1 MPKILT
7 SSVLSYIRF
16 FAKKALA
23 RHQPTIIG
31 IAGSVGKTS
40 TRNALEAIL
49 RDHFPTKS
57 IGNSETGIPLGILG
71 LKPEDYSKF
80 DWIKMIARSPLNL
93 DYLKGTKLLVA
104 EMGIDEPDAPKNMEY
119 LLTILQPNIAVSLN
133 ASATHSLQF
142 DKTVSDKS
150 LSPEERLQAIVTN
163 IAIEDTKIITQSGAQ
178 IGVYNADD
186 KYIPS
191 VIARSETTKQS
202 QSDGIATASLTP
214 RNDNDCKLLSFG
226 TKSTN
231 DISFGTS
238 KVSLRGSQFQ
248 LYIKNDEKLEE
259 VTLIFPHHILP
270 TEYREVFAAAI
281 LVARTQ
287 GLTIK
292 QIKESLEKNYQPP
305 KGRSTLFEGINNSVI
320 IDSTYN
326 ASRVSVEAFLDLVD
340 TLKKETN
347 RPVVLLLADMR
358 ELGKEAQ
365 IEHMAVAEKL
375 IGIVDYLYLVGPLT
389 REHILPV
396 VQLKES
402 SFKEI
407 RWFDSSTRAGEF
419 LKENLP
425 ENSII
430 LAKGSQ
436 NTLFLEE
443 AVKML
448 LKDEKDAKNL
458 CRQDEFWMKIKK

>member
-1 MPKILT
+1 MPGILT

-16 FAKKALA
+16 FARKALD
-23 RHQPTIIG
+23 RHRPTIIG

-40 TRNALEAIL
+40 TRFAIEAIL
-49 RDHFPTKS
+49 KDHFPTKS

-71 LKPEDYSKF
+71 MKPEDYSQF
-80 DWIKMIARSPLNL
+80 DWIKMIAKSPFNL
-93 DYLKGTKLLVA
+93 DFLKGTKYLIT

-119 LLTILQPNIAVSLN
+119 LLTILKPDIALSLN

-142 DKTVSDKS
+142 DKTVTDKS

-163 IAIEDTKIITQSGAQ
+163 IAAEDTKIITKSGAR
-178 IGVYNADD
+178 IGIYNA
-186 KYIPS
+186 
-191 VIARSETTKQS
+191 
-202 QSDGIATASLTP
+202 
-214 RNDNDCKLLSFG
+214 NDNDITQQILDKTPTSTKLLSFG

-231 DISFGTS
+231 DVSFGPH
-238 KVSLRGSQFQ
+238 KVNLKGSEFQ
-248 LYIKNDEKLEE
+248 LYIKMAEALENL
-259 VTLIFPHHILP
+259 TLNFSHYILP
-270 TEYREVFAAAI
+270 QEYREVFAAAI
-281 LVARTQ
+281 LVALQQ
-287 GLTIK
+287 GLSLD

-305 KGRSTLFEGINNSVI
+305 KGRSSLFEGINNSVI

-358 ELGKEAQ
+358 ELGKEAA
-365 IEHMAVAEKL
+365 IEHAAVAEKL

-389 REHILPV
+389 REFILPV
-396 VQLKES
+396 VQQKET

-407 RWFDSSTRAGEF
+407 RWFDTSKRAGEF
-419 LKENLP
+419 LKDNLP
-425 ENSII
+425 EKSIL

-448 LKDEKDAKNL
+448 LVDKKDTKNL
-458 CRQDEFWMKIKK
+458 CRQDKFWMKMKK